1 MLTLI
6 YLLHEYV
13 AKNLIPY
20 YNLKFEAREAASSLW
35 NLGKI
40 VKNERRNCSN
50 AGNEIGDC
58 QTTRIRCQMDRS
70 FVYASNN
77 HSYPDA
83 IWIRRLSTDRGDRL
97 IDYVTVSDTNATTCD
112 YSERYYIGETTYL
125 TVCDLNGYVILDIRK
140 FINNSASIAG
150 IPLSVNQWISLKRQI
165 PPIDAAIDT
174 STDST
179 KSYDWTRGG
188 RR

>member
-20 YNLKFEAREAASSLW
+20 YNLKFELVKRLVVLW

-40 VKNERRNCSN
+40 VKMNVETARMLRMRSEIAKRRV
-50 AGNEIGDC
+50 AAVKWIGVSC
-58 QTTRIRCQMDRS
+58 ILVITIAIPTT
-70 FVYASNN
+70 
-77 HSYPDA
+77 

-97 IDYVTVSDTNATTCD
+97 IDYVTEYDTNATACD

-125 TVCDLNGYVILDIRK
+125 TVCELNGYVILDIRK
-140 FINNSASIAG
+140 FINDSASIAG
-150 IPLSVNQWISLKRQI
+150 IPLSVNQWVL
-165 PPIDAAIDT
+165 
-174 STDST
+174 
-179 KSYDWTRGG
+179 
-188 RR
+188 